1 MRKVEGRDVV
11 RPMTPAAERLL
22 RAASELFY
30 GEGIRATG
38 VDTIVERAGV
48 AKMTLYKNFGSK
60 DELAAA
66 YLRARNGRWRG
77 RLEDVVGQAGSPKE
91 RLLAVFDALDEWMEE
106 DDFRGCASI
115 NAALEIADPDHPAMA
130 EVREYKE
137 WMRSYITNLAAEAGA
152 REPEEL
158 AEQVL
163 ILFEGATVTAAM
175 QTSREPVRRARDVA
189 EALVS
194 DIRNG

>member
-1 MRKVEGRDVV
+1 VKKIEDREEI
-11 RPMTPAAERLL
+11 RPRTPAAEKLL
-22 RAASELFY
+22 RVASELFY
-30 GEGIRATG
+30 REGIRAVG

-77 RLEDVVGQAGSPKE
+77 WLEDVVGRADSPRE
-91 RLLAVFDALDEWMEE
+91 RLLSVFDALGEWMEE

-115 NAALEIADPDHPAMA
+115 NAAMEIADPDHPARVEA
-130 EVREYKE
+130 REYKE
-137 WMRSYITNLAAEAGA
+137 WMRGYITNLAAEAGA
-152 REPEEL
+152 GRPEEL

-163 ILFEGATVTAAM
+163 ILFEGATITAAM
-175 QTSREPVRRARDVA
+175 QTSREPMRRARAAA
-189 EALVS
+189 EAL
-194 DIRNG
+194 IRDL